1 MVCLFK
7 NQNSTSDRCFPSLA
21 SHTQFHAPIPRP
33 NFTPQFHTHRSVR
46 SSPSPVRVRD
56 VPTPA
61 TATSTTSRDRFCST
75 LYRSSIT
82 LNHRAWSRPSL
93 SSTTLYSFQCM
104 WAKGEAPNIS
114 KIGIHSRFN
123 TVSKPMYFTALCCSG
138 PGRRWKVSLVN
149 QTNNND
155 PTLNDVVVQL
165 ISGVQVG
172 PEDEQHPAGE
182 LGVLPLPC
190 AA

>member
-1 MVCLFK
+1 
-7 NQNSTSDRCFPSLA
+7 
-21 SHTQFHAPIPRP
+21 
-33 NFTPQFHTHRSVR
+33 
-46 SSPSPVRVRD
+46 
-56 VPTPA
+56 
-61 TATSTTSRDRFCST
+61 
-75 LYRSSIT
+75 
-82 LNHRAWSRPSL
+82 
-93 SSTTLYSFQCM
+93 M

-172 PEDEQHPAGE
+172 PGGSRWVQRMSSTQQMSC
-182 LGVLPLPC
+182 L
-190 AA
+190 